1 MSAAAEALETSEA
14 YEAFQLEHRGI
25 DLIPESDR
33 KMRPM
38 GLFWLW
44 SGAVWNVE
52 FLFYGVLICT
62 FGLSFP
68 QAILAILIGN
78 LAYAFLGLASLPGPL
93 AGTTAFMISR
103 APFGRNGNRL
113 PSLFNWITQVG
124 FEILG
129 LVLVVFV
136 VDAILNK
143 AGVASVSNA
152 AQVLIIIL
160 AVVVQ
165 FVMPFLGHA
174 TSRRCCATSRWFSS
188 SSLS

>member
-1 MSAAAEALETSEA
+1 M
-14 YEAFQLEHRGI
+14 
-25 DLIPESDR
+25 
-33 KMRPM
+33 
-38 GLFWLW
+38 
-44 SGAVWNVE
+44 V
-52 FLFYGVLICT
+52 
-62 FGLSFP
+62 
-68 QAILAILIGN
+68 
-78 LAYAFLGLASLPGPL
+78 
-93 AGTTAFMISR
+93 SR

-174 TSRRCCATSRWFSS
+174 TIKTVLRY
-188 SSLS
+188 LSFVFIVLFVVMAILVLPHVHWGRTRMAMTTKR